1 MKLKLLLL
9 TIPNIAAK
17 TKVLRA
23 PRTFLLRYMNFAIK
37 HLSLTIS
44 KAIGDFFASA
54 GNCRSVSTTLA
65 GTTNRF
71 LNKRVNSLFCACA
84 PIVNIQWTV
93 WQRGQI
99 SQETESMTFA
109 VVLPEQLL
117 ENNKEKKARIFSGVK
132 KRVDIFS
139 RSYVKRRCKL
149 ITRTNSSGQTCWPLK
164 KKFQW
169 EFLGPY
175 FAQVRKW
182 MPRDCLS
189 IAVAVDSR

>member
-117 ENNKEKKARIFSGVK
+117 ENNKEKKSSYFFRCEKEGGHLFKELRQEALQIDYPYKFLRTNLLTLEKKIPMRIFGSL
-132 KRVDIFS
+132 F
-139 RSYVKRRCKL
+139 CP
-149 ITRTNSSGQTCWPLK
+149 SS
-164 KKFQW
+164 
-169 EFLGPY
+169 
-175 FAQVRKW
+175 
-182 MPRDCLS
+182 
-189 IAVAVDSR
+189 